1 MSTLVIPNSFSPG
14 QTAYSGLI
22 DANFT
27 AVATTVN
34 GLLDNSNINPAIG
47 IYASQIIPT
56 TNAQAT
62 FGGAGSLTWE
72 IPGYLTIGGS
82 GLVVGTTIGGIVV
95 TAQIGTTATTGVLAI
110 GLGTAA
116 QAGALYVTSGSLF
129 MAAPN
134 VSTSGTMQLSTN
146 GLAVEG
152 YIVPGQPGSAT
163 AAVAAIYGGT
173 GSPNGVISAP
183 NASLYLRFDG
193 TAAGTTLWYYN
204 NSGASTSGTS
214 WAGIAMP

>member
-82 GLVVGTTIGGIVV
+82 GLLVGTTIGGIVV
-95 TAQIGTTATTGVLAI
+95 TCQIGTTATTGVLAI
-110 GLGTAA
+110 GLGNAT

-134 VSTSGTMQLSTN
+134 ASGTSGTMQLSTN
-146 GLAVEG
+146 GLNVLG
-152 YIVPGQPGSAT
+152 TIIPGVTGSGTPG
-163 AAVAAIYGGT
+163 AAGSYGGT
-173 GSPNGVISAP
+173 GSPNGVVTAP
-183 NASLYLRFDG
+183 NGSLFLRYDS
-193 TAAGTTLWYYN
+193 TTTLYVN
-204 NSGASTSGTS
+204 TSGASTSGTV
-214 WAGIAMP
+214 WTAVTVP